1 MTQPSNRE
9 IVDAFVRAIEAK
21 DLDAQLALMADDFV
35 DEMPQSGER
44 TRGREN
50 YRRIFENYPGG
61 VGTAEAEGKRII
73 GSEDRWVMTPT
84 FAALRVEGSGDTYTY
99 VGTITYGGGDVWQV
113 IVIVQLRDGK
123 LARSTSWY
131 AAPFEAPDWR
141 APFVERFPA
150 LGGETRP

>member
-44 TRGREN
+44 IRGRDN
-50 YRRIFENYPGG
+50 YRHIFENYPGG
-61 VGTAEAEGKRII
+61 VGTAEVEGKRII
-73 GSEDRWVMTPT
+73 GSEDRWVMTPSFT
-84 FAALRVEGSGDTYTY
+84 AVRVEGSGDTYTY
-99 VGTITYGGGDVWQV
+99 VGTLTYAGGDVWQL
-113 IVIVQLRDGK
+113 IAIVQLRDGK

-141 APFVERFPA
+141 AGYVERFPG
-150 LGGETRP
+150 LGS